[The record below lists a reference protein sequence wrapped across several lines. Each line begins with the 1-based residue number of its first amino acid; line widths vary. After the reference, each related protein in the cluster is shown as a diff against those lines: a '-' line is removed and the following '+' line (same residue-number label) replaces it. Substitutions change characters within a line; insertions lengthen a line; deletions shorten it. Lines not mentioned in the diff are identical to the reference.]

1 MANRH
6 RGEVTLKA
14 DGESF
19 TLCLT
24 LGALAELE
32 DAYEGRDILALAEH
46 FSSGRLSSA
55 DAMNLLGAAL
65 GGGGHDV
72 GEIDIARLSFE
83 DGMAGLIRTLAEL
96 LKVTFGGTAPSPSD
110 TGEGKDEPV
119 PFPGNHF

>member
-14 DGESF
+14 GGERF

-46 FSSGRLSSA
+46 FSSGCLSSS
-55 DAMNLLGAAL
+55 DAMNLLSAAL

-72 GEIDIARLSFE
+72 EKIDIARLSFE

-96 LKVTFGGTAPSPSD
+96 LKVTFGGAVPSTPD
-110 TGEGKDEPV
+110 TGEGKDEPD

>member
-14 DGESF
+14 GGECF

-46 FSSGRLSSA
+46 FSSGRLSSS
-55 DAMNLLGAAL
+55 DAMNLLRAAL
-65 GGGGHDV
+65 SGGGHDV

-96 LKVTFGGTAPSPSD
+96 LKVTFGGTVSNLSD
-110 TGEGKDEPV
+110 TGEGKDDAV

>member
-6 RGEVTLKA
+6 RGEVALRAHGQT
-14 DGESF
+14 F

-32 DAYEGRDILALAEH
+32 DAYDGQDILSLAEH
-46 FSSGRLSSA
+46 FSSGRLSSG
-55 DAMNLLGAAL
+55 DAVNLLRAAL

-72 GEIDIARLSFE
+72 REIDIEGLSFE
-83 DGMAGLIRTLAEL
+83 GGMAGLIRTLAEL
-96 LKVTFGGTAPSPSD
+96 LKVTFGSD
-110 TGEGKDEPV
+110 TPAPPQSGGGKGEAV